1 MESTIVDSLR
11 QSRFST
17 VLLGLFAGM
26 ASALAAVGIYGV
38 VSWNVTRRTR
48 ELGIRAALGATAAD
62 IMRLV
67 VGGGMRVVLVGLAI
81 GLAGSLALTRILQSL
96 LFETS
101 TFDAVTFLTASAGL
115 TLVALLASLVPA
127 WRAARIDPIVSLRTE

>member
-1 MESTIVDSLR
+1 VDSLR

-26 ASALAAVGIYGV
+26 ASTLAAVGIYGV

-48 ELGIRAALGATAAD
+48 ELGIRTALGATPSD
-62 IMRLV
+62 IVRLV

-81 GLAGSLALTRILQSL
+81 GLAGSLALTRLIQGL

-101 TFDAVTFLTASAGL
+101 TFDVVTFLAAGAGL
-115 TLVALLASLVPA
+115 TLVALFASLVPA
-127 WRAARIDPIVSLRTE
+127 QRAARIDPIVALRTD